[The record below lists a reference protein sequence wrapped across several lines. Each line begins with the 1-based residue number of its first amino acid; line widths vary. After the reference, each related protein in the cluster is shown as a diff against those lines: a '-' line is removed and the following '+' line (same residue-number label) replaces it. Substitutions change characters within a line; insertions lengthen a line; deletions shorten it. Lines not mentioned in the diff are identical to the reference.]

1 MTMNRRLLFAA
12 VLAVLASSTLS
23 ACFPLVAT
31 GMITGALVA
40 ADRRTSGIVVEDNA
54 SEFRIG
60 NRISTKYGS
69 DAHVNVHS
77 FNRIVLLTGEVHT
90 EEIRKGVEELAK
102 AAENVRSVVNEVSVG
117 PISALADR
125 AGDTLLAD
133 KIRARYIGDGHFP
146 ANIVATVVERKEV
159 FLMGMVTPQ
168 EAEDIT
174 RIASTTTG
182 VDRVVKVFE
191 YIDPA
196 SIRPPAA
203 PVKDSSPAAN

>member
-1 MTMNRRLLFAA
+1 MTLHRRLILTTTF
-12 VLAVLASSTLS
+12 AVLASSTLT

-40 ADRRTSGIVVEDNA
+40 ADRRTSGIVLEDNN
-54 SEFRIG
+54 SGFRIG
-60 NRISTKYGS
+60 NRISAKYGA

-77 FNRIVLLTGEVHT
+77 FNRIVLLTGEVHS
-90 EEIRKGVEELAK
+90 EEIRKGVEEIAQG
-102 AAENVRSVVNEVSVG
+102 AENVRSVVNEVVVG

-125 AGDTLLAD
+125 AGDSLLAQ
-133 KIRARYIGDGHFP
+133 KIRTRYIGDGHFP

-174 RIASTTTG
+174 RIASTTSG

-196 SIRPPAA
+196 SIKPPSA
-203 PVKDSSPAAN
+203 PVKDSSPAAR